1 MSKGYWKLYA
11 EERTTSDQLRDPVDI
26 VMHDNVIGEI
36 AILTPEEMKEF
47 EKNLWVKYGMK
58 DKGLLTQSVTAAGWG
73 VVNTVDNVKQLGGL
87 GVRYKIIPHNG
98 VNYFVLSNF
107 KKETKTLLAGVRYK
121 ANSPKLGVIGVCANN
136 IGTLAKENVWINVLW
151 AGGFGAVETVL
162 NDQKSTADLFADVV
176 IAAGVAVGASALS
189 AVTLP
194 LAGTMLVSQGIMWSV
209 TTCFYGWS
217 VQKVVDEL
225 GVTERVR
232 DCLKLYW
239 NEYWAEQVEVVE
251 DDDYEYDDDYY
262 EDD

>member
-1 MSKGYWKLYA
+1 
-11 EERTTSDQLRDPVDI
+11 
-26 VMHDNVIGEI
+26 
-36 AILTPEEMKEF
+36 
-47 EKNLWVKYGMK
+47 
-58 DKGLLTQSVTAAGWG
+58 
-73 VVNTVDNVKQLGGL
+73 
-87 GVRYKIIPHNG
+87 
-98 VNYFVLSNF
+98 
-107 KKETKTLLAGVRYK
+107 
-121 ANSPKLGVIGVCANN
+121 
-136 IGTLAKENVWINVLW
+136 LAKENVWINVLW